1 MTIYTSGSDYTVSR
15 RQIVDADLS
24 NADSTGTLG
33 DLNPGINVVSGKDFK
48 FMVTFHKKD
57 QYYPFNVSQYIG
69 PIGIRFLQYTIT
81 RINGM
86 IK

>member
-15 RQIVDADLS
+15 RQLVDADLS

-33 DLNPGINVVSGKDFK
+33 DLNPGINVVSGRDFK

-57 QYYPFNVSQYIG
+57 
-69 PIGIRFLQYTIT
+69 
-81 RINGM
+81 
-86 IK
+86 